1 MYLLSIF
8 MYWNNPLI
16 GAKLTNNTID
26 PIVQSFH
33 GGQHCLFWN
42 PTSKFKHIH
51 TNQRLDDL
59 ITWSNRWLE
68 TDGIDAFVA
77 DPKNHYD
84 IANLVKLNM
93 WSRDI
98 RTQGIVKPWMIL
110 DCGDGTYLA
119 GTGDSRLRCLE
130 VLPEI
135 THVPAFISTSTNRA
149 HLYSDL
155 EPVTTFSQFVQL
167 CDADQNNEF
176 LFRLTDSAAP
186 YGIYWYE
193 YNSSKTRAVTPS
205 EQTAVTMF
213 KNYIKSNPAVLINAE
228 HFLMPINWQDFA
240 EAS

>member
-1 MYLLSIF
+1 

-16 GAKLTNNTID
+16 SAKLNSNRD
-26 PIVQSFH
+26 PIIESFH
-33 GGQHCLFWN
+33 NNQHCLFWN
-42 PTSKFKHIH
+42 PAAKFDNIT
-51 TNQRLDDL
+51 TNQHLIDL
-59 ITWSNRWLE
+59 INWANTWLD
-68 TDGIDAFVA
+68 TDGIELFTADAR
-77 DPKNHYD
+77 NHYD

-98 RTQGIVKPWMIL
+98 RAQGIVKPWMIL

-149 HLYSDL
+149 HLYTDL
-155 EPVTTFSQFVQL
+155 EPVTNFPQFAQL
-167 CDADQNNEF
+167 CKADLSNEF
-176 LFRLTDSAAP
+176 LFRLTDPTAP

-205 EQTAVTMF
+205 EQTAVSMF
-213 KNYIKSNPAVLINAE
+213 KNYITRNPSAKIDTG
-228 HFLMPINWQDFA
+228 HFLMPINWQDFV
-240 EAS
+240 EVV

>member
-1 MYLLSIF
+1 

-16 GAKLTNNTID
+16 SVRVDNYNID
-26 PIVQSFH
+26 PIVESFH
-33 GGQHCLFWN
+33 NGQHCLFWN
-42 PTSKFKHIH
+42 PKSEFKHIH

-59 ITWSNRWLE
+59 ITWANRWLVS
-68 TDGIDAFVA
+68 DSIDAFVA

-110 DCGDGTYLA
+110 DQGDGTYLA

-135 THVPAFISTSTNRA
+135 THVPAFISTNVSRA

-155 EPVTTFSQFVQL
+155 TPVTDFMQFTQL
-167 CDADQNNEF
+167 CGAEQNNEF
-176 LFRLTDSAAP
+176 LFRLTDSLAP

-205 EQTAVTMF
+205 EPVAVAMF
-213 KNYIKSNPAVLINAE
+213 KNYVKQNPTVTINHE
-228 HFLMPINWQDFA
+228 HFVMPIMWQDFV
-240 EAS
+240 EVE

>member
-1 MYLLSIF
+1 

-16 GAKLTNNTID
+16 SVKLNSNRD
-26 PIVQSFH
+26 PIIESFH
-33 GGQHCLFWN
+33 NNQHCLFWN
-42 PTSKFKHIH
+42 PAAKFDNIT
-51 TNQRLDDL
+51 TNQRLTDL
-59 ITWSNRWLE
+59 IDWANKWLV
-68 TDGIDAFVA
+68 TDGIEVFTADAR
-77 DPKNHYD
+77 NHYD

-98 RTQGIVKPWMIL
+98 RAQGIVKPWMIL
-110 DCGDGTYLA
+110 DCGDETYLA

-149 HLYSDL
+149 HLYKDL
-155 EPVTTFSQFVQL
+155 EPVTNFLQFAQL
-167 CDADQNNEF
+167 CKADPSNEF
-176 LFRLTDSAAP
+176 LFRLTDPAAP

-205 EQTAVTMF
+205 EQTAVSMF
-213 KNYIKSNPAVLINAE
+213 KNYITRNPGTKIDAK

-240 EAS
+240 EAV